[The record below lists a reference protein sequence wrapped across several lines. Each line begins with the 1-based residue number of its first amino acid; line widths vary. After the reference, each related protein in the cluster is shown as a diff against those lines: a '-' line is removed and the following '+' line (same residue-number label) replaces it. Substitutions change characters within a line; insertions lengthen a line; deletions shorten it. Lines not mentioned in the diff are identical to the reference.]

1 VDSGQSAFRRPVA
14 VVAMNL
20 QDHAAAMRDMSDR
33 FFDLCLGSVRV
44 PPIRVTNRTG
54 ARAKRRAQAGSPSFG
69 ATDIAR
75 KPNYDFERR
84 ERDRIKLAESA
95 KKAQAKSDKRAA
107 EQALAVS
114 VPSDGSDER

>member
-1 VDSGQSAFRRPVA
+1 MVSD
-14 VVAMNL
+14 L
-20 QDHAAAMRDMSDR
+20 SDR
-33 FFDLCLGSVRV
+33 CCHLCLGSGRV
-44 PPIRVTNRTG
+44 PPIRVTDRTG
-54 ARAKRRAQAGSPSFG
+54 ARAKRRARAGTLSFG
-69 ATDIAR
+69 ANDIAR

-107 EQALAVS
+107 EQALAAP